1 MEESGGLKQVDADNA
16 GIASRGSYEYTAPD
30 GTLIKVEWIADE
42 NGFHPSGN
50 HLPVAPPIPDHVVK
64 MLADLRTAGV
74 IIEEPEVRNVPVAPV
89 PVRKIAPA
97 PVVQSVPVA
106 PVPVVKTVPV
116 LPAPVVQSVPVAPA
130 PAAPAVPVVKS
141 VPAPPVPVP
150 VVQSV
155 PVAPAPARTVQ
166 ASASSKSA
174 PGRQIQAS
182 AAAFSSGVPARNVQP
197 PRTRV
202 ASIPSVPAIQSI
214 PLAVPDQ
221 IVLPARTLQLPLIP
235 LSAPMPDNVLKFLSS
250 KASPTYFPG
259 H

>member
-1 MEESGGLKQVDADNA
+1 MDESGGLKQVDADNA
-16 GIASRGSYEYTAPD
+16 GTASRGSYEYTAPD

-42 NGFHPSGN
+42 NGFHPSGD
-50 HLPVAPPIPDHVVK
+50 HLPVAPPMPDHVVK

-74 IIEEPEVRNVPVAPV
+74 IVEQPEVRNVPVAPV
-89 PVRKIAPA
+89 PVRKVAPA
-97 PVVQSVPVA
+97 PVIQRVPVAPVPVPVAPVPVA
-106 PVPVVKTVPV
+106 PVPVVKKVPV
-116 LPAPVVQSVPVAPA
+116 PSVPVIQSVPVAPA
-130 PAAPAVPVVKS
+130 PAKP
-141 VPAPPVPVP
+141 
-150 VVQSV
+150 
-155 PVAPAPARTVQ
+155 VQ

-182 AAAFSSGVPARNVQP
+182 AAAFSGGVPARNVQP
-197 PRTRV
+197 PRTPV
-202 ASIPSVPAIQSI
+202 ASIPSAPAIQSV
-214 PLAVPDQ
+214 PLVVPDQ